1 MEGYDLQDTLV
12 NINYAASFGLSQL
25 VNNIKDAKVLHRPT
39 GEFVIITAQINNTG
53 VHTAIK
59 EMVDEKFPNCAGV
72 FFVSGGQN
80 DIIQKKAAS
89 IKRLKLTSFTDNNV
103 KILAGIRELLPEV
116 TLYHMTGN
124 GRKKY

>member
-1 MEGYDLQDTLV
+1 
-12 NINYAASFGLSQL
+12 
-25 VNNIKDAKVLHRPT
+25 
-39 GEFVIITAQINNTG
+39 
-53 VHTAIK
+53 
-59 EMVDEKFPNCAGV
+59 MVDDKFPNCAGV

-80 DIIQKKAAS
+80 DIIQKNAAS

-103 KILAGIRELLPEV
+103 KILAGIRELLPEI